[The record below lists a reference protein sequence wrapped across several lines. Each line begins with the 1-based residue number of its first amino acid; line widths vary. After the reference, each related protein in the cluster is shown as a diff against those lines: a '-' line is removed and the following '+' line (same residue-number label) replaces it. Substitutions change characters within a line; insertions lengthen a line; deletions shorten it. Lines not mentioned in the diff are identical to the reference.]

1 MIIATLLAAAAAVVL
16 WPRGVSLPHFLST
29 SPATPAGVS
38 FEASI
43 SDLASVRRRLAN
55 TSTLTAESIAAI
67 ETITLALVAGSAE

>member
-29 SPATPAGVS
+29 SPASPAGVS
-38 FEASI
+38 FETAI

-55 TSTLTAESIAAI
+55 TDTLTPESIAAI
-67 ETITLALVAGSAE
+67 ETITIALVAGSAE

>member
-43 SDLASVRRRLAN
+43 SDHASVRRRLAN

>member
-1 MIIATLLAAAAAVVL
+1 MIIASLLAAAAAVVL

-55 TSTLTAESIAAI
+55 TSTLTAESVSAI
-67 ETITLALVAGSAE
+67 ETITLALVSGSDV

>member
-1 MIIATLLAAAAAVVL
+1 MIIASLLAAAAAVVL

>member
-29 SPATPAGVS
+29 SPASPAGIS
-38 FEASI
+38 FQAAI
-43 SDLASVRRRLAN
+43 SDLASVRRRLAD
-55 TSTLTAESIAAI
+55 TDTLTAESVSAI

>member
-1 MIIATLLAAAAAVVL
+1 MIIASLLAAAAAVVL

-29 SPATPAGVS
+29 SPATPAGIS
-38 FEASI
+38 FELAI

-55 TSTLTAESIAAI
+55 TKTLTPESIAAI

>member
-16 WPRGVSLPHFLST
+16 WPRGVSLPHILST
-29 SPATPAGVS
+29 SPAAPAGVS

-55 TSTLTAESIAAI
+55 TKTLTAESVSAI